1 MAKTNKN
8 VDFIDNDEQGNIV
21 TNKDQHH
28 KNKRA
33 ELAHK
38 LAVVLLFDQKAKHL
52 ENEKKKAKPIKR
64 ISAKKGAL
72 EGV

>member
-1 MAKTNKN
+1 MAKTNMN
-8 VDFIDNDEQGNIV
+8 VDFTDDLTEQDTDEAQ
-21 TNKDQHH
+21 KH
-28 KNKRA
+28 KRA
-33 ELAHK
+33 HVAHK

-52 ENEKKKAKPIKR
+52 EDEKKKAKPIKR